1 MSIRLVVVLASLA
14 LVTACG
20 STTGS
25 GQSGSSSGSG
35 QPGSSG
41 SGQAGSSG
49 SGQPGSSGSGGSGGS
64 STTAGAGFP
73 VTISRIG
80 GIAGFHDRVVVASGG
95 VTTVTTKRGPAGT
108 CTLAPETVTRL
119 LAAVRAAPT
128 PTPSTGPQ
136 VADELVTTLEAPLTK
151 GPVRLP
157 DATSADLTVVGEILA
172 DVIGNPPAYRLCTTP

>member
-25 GQSGSSSGSG
+25 GQPGSSSGSG

-41 SGQAGSSG
+41 SG
-49 SGQPGSSGSGGSGGS
+49 GS
-64 STTAGAGFP
+64 STTGGAGFP

-80 GIAGFHDRVVVASGG
+80 GIAGFNDRVVVASGG